1 MILLTLLEWA
11 KFFCFIE
18 LRKFLN
24 FSIIKSKVMSTAE
37 LKIDLINQ
45 ITVIKD
51 KVRLKELLQ
60 LIKFQEDSSVYI
72 TNDDEKKAILEA
84 RNEIKNGEFSSDD
97 DVRKEI
103 NEWLKK

>member
-1 MILLTLLEWA
+1 
-11 KFFCFIE
+11 
-18 LRKFLN
+18 
-24 FSIIKSKVMSTAE
+24 MSTAE

-84 RNEIKNGEFSSDD
+84 RNEIRNGEFSSDD
-97 DVRKEI
+97 DVQKEI
-103 NEWLKK
+103 DEWLKK